1 MLIRGE
7 GAWVELIR
15 NSRIYGIMI
24 RLRKLS
30 LKLERSAV
38 SGQRKA
44 LIATNMSERAPE
56 IRGALKRLFG

>member
-24 RLRKLS
+24 RLRKPS

-44 LIATNMSERAPE
+44 LITTNMSERE
-56 IRGALKRLFG
+56 SSFNMTREGGRY

>member
-30 LKLERSAV
+30 LKLERSTV
-38 SGQRKA
+38 SGQQKA

-56 IRGALKRLFG
+56 IVRHPKGGL